1 MVVSKS
7 AFPDPQGYF
16 VTETH
21 QKYNHLSF
29 TSKQDIMLTMLWK
42 PPEVV
47 DCNRIC
53 VRETLCKESRQ
64 KKNVSTGSA
73 AFFPFFHINLF
84 WDAECFPA
92 AGHQQLSERDR
103 AHSAT
108 DSHCH
113 FHRALHGATA
123 CFFSG
128 SSKGSHCEWVKF
140 LLTPVS
146 LDPTS
151 SSMHPLSSFKG
162 SDVTWSLNFAHCSIL
177 CLLLYINCRHKSHN
191 CAHTQI

>member
-73 AFFPFFHINLF
+73 AFFPPFFILISSGTLN
-84 WDAECFPA
+84 AS
-92 AGHQQLSERDR
+92 QQQ
-103 AHSAT
+103 A
-108 DSHCH
+108 
-113 FHRALHGATA
+113 
-123 CFFSG
+123 
-128 SSKGSHCEWVKF
+128 
-140 LLTPVS
+140 
-146 LDPTS
+146 TS
-151 SSMHPLSSFKG
+151 SWVNGTELILPQTPTAISTELCMDPQLAFFQEAAKDLIVSES
-162 SDVTWSLNFAHCSIL
+162 NFCWPQ
-177 CLLLYINCRHKSHN
+177 SH
-191 CAHTQI
+191 